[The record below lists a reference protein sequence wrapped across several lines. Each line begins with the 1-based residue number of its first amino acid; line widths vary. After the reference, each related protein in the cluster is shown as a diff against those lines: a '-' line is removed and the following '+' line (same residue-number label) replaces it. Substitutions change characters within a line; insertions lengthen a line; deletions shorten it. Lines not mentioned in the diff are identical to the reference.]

1 MCNMSLWNISTLDV
15 LQSEPPILSNPKYC
29 MTSPS
34 DAALLLGAL
43 IEDPFSLWMLA
54 LSLILTDLCFCIHTC
69 MYVFIS
75 QYAMVRSL

>member
-43 IEDPFSLWMLA
+43 IEDPFSLWMFGSFIDSHRFVFLY
-54 LSLILTDLCFCIHTC
+54 TYMH
-69 MYVFIS
+69 VFIS
-75 QYAMVRSL
+75 QYAMVRRL